1 MKRPALIIGTLCISA
16 SLVAGLFFGLLS
28 RTDYAAAMQDALTR
42 SEELKREARAY
53 SCKRTADLYSRC
65 IVSDGGDVC
74 GDFHTAEAEH
84 ALHFHEE
91 PLRSCT
97 AFVTNRGD
105 ETQKEPASSS
115 GSLPAA
121 LDPLFFG
128 DEEAVL

>member
-1 MKRPALIIGTLCISA
+1 MKRPALIIGSLCISA
-16 SLVAGLFFGLLS
+16 SLVAGLFLGITQ
-28 RTDYAAAMQDALTR
+28 TDYAAAMQDALTR
-42 SEELKREARAY
+42 SSEALREARAL

-65 IVSDGGDVC
+65 IASDGGDVC

-84 ALHFHEE
+84 AFHFHEE

-97 AFVTNRGD
+97 AFQADRGD
-105 ETQKEPASSS
+105 ETRQPPASSS
-115 GSLPAA
+115 GSKPPA